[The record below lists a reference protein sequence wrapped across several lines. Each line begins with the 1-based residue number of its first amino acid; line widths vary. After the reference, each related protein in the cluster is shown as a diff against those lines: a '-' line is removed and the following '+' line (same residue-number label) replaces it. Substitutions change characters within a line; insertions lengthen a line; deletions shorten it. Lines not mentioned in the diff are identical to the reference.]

1 MAPVAVSYK
10 VIGRHIREARQLK
23 DLTQEDL
30 ADKLGMSSTHL
41 GKLERG
47 ERNINLERLG
57 QISLLLE
64 VPLETLVAGAVTENI
79 AAETNL
85 PSQNNAAFLQSMEQ
99 LTKGCS
105 AKSLNLMLR
114 LCREVVREEQ

>member
-1 MAPVAVSYK
+1 MAVSYK

-79 AAETNL
+79 TAETNL

-105 AKSLNLMLR
+105 TKCLNLMLR